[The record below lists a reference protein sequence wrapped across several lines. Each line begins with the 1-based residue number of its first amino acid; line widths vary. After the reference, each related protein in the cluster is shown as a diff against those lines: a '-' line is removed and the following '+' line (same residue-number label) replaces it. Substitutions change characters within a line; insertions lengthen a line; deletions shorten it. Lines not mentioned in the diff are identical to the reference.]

1 MSNLLK
7 QLQSMYELELYSNI
21 SRVCDLALSASDQ
34 KPECLP
40 PLQKFQL
47 LLLYADS
54 LYETQQYAQSENL
67 YRQALQLRKHLLK
80 NKSMSNKITESQPEL
95 SSDVEIRF
103 KIHKCCMALK
113 QVNEAI
119 EMLQSIQAR
128 LRTPK
133 INMALGNLYSE
144 AGMER
149 SAITCYKEVL
159 RECPLALEAVEN
171 LLKLGVKGVEVN
183 ALMVEAT
190 SEVTWLNLWLKAQA
204 QLHSRDFENALQ
216 TYKSMD
222 THGLL
227 KDNTS
232 VLANLGY
239 CYHYMCEDEAAIGVL
254 QRAVKLDQNL
264 VFGRDLLA
272 TLLASSGTSEHVEDL
287 ESLIP
292 TSDMSLWTS
301 EHWVV
306 IGNLMYSTRR
316 HEKAVYFA
324 QQALYASQS
333 KNIEALLLKAKTLL
347 ELNKY
352 QDAAHHCTEALQIC
366 PFRYDLHQCVVECYM
381 KMNRLREAESMAQ
394 NACKQLNYSPH
405 SVTLHASV
413 LLKDPMTS
421 GKAVRKLLEKAVGQE
436 KTFSTKAVCMLVE
449 LLEQEQQY
457 DQARQLLLKH
467 VEQHP
472 TSRIHQMLG
481 DCYVNLHKDEEAFH
495 HYNVALR
502 LDPANQRASEGLS
515 CIGRNLS
522 LSKRESYYT
531 CVGETSYTSPG
542 TSASEDDVFVQ
553 NDTEPWPTNMSF

>member
-1 MSNLLK
+1 MTNLLK
-7 QLQSMYELELYSNI
+7 QLQAMYELALHSNI
-21 SRVCDLALSASDQ
+21 SRVCDLALSASEQ
-34 KPECLP
+34 KPDFLP
-40 PLQKFQL
+40 PLQKFQVM
-47 LLLYADS
+47 LLYADS
-54 LYETQQYAQSENL
+54 LYETQQFAQSESL

-80 NKSMSNKITESQPEL
+80 TKSMSNKITESQPEL
-95 SSDVEIRF
+95 ASDVEIRF

-113 QVNEAI
+113 QVNGAI

-133 INMALGNLYSE
+133 VNMALGNLYRE

-190 SEVTWLNLWLKAQA
+190 SELNWLNLWLKAQA
-204 QLHSRDFENALQ
+204 QLYSRDFENAAQ

-222 THGLL
+222 SHGLL

-232 VLANLGY
+232 LLVNLGY
-239 CYHYMCEDEAAIGVL
+239 CYHYMCEDETAIAVL
-254 QRAVKLDQNL
+254 QRAIKLDQNL

-272 TLLASSGTSEHVEDL
+272 TLLASSGTSEHVEYL
-287 ESLIP
+287 EDLIP

-306 IGNLMYSTRR
+306 IGNLMFSTRR

-324 QQALYASQS
+324 QQALCASP
-333 KNIEALLLKAKTLL
+333 KNIEALLLKAKTLV
-347 ELNKY
+347 ELSKY
-352 QDAAHHCTEALQIC
+352 QDAAQHCTEAIQIC
-366 PFRYDLHQCVVECYM
+366 PFRYDLHQCLVECYV
-381 KMNRLREAESMAQ
+381 KMNRLREADSMAQ
-394 NACKQLNYSPH
+394 NACKQLNFSPH

-421 GKAVRKLLEKAVGQE
+421 GKTVRNLLEKAVSQD

-481 DCYVNLHKDEEAFH
+481 DCYVNLNKDSEAFH

-502 LDPANQRASEGLS
+502 LDPSNQRATEGLS
-515 CIGRNLS
+515 CIGRNVS